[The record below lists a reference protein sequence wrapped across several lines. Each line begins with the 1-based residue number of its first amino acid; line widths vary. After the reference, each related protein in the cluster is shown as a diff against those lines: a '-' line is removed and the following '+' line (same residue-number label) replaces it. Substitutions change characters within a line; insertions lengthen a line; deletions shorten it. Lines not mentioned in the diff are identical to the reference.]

1 MNRKSTEKRTVAL
14 TTDFTTL
21 RNLRF
26 YLGASFAVLLIF
38 RRLEKTPD
46 INVRRMK
53 NVHSKMHKKTQ
64 RSTGKTSRYI
74 EFDIG
79 ALFMVLLIIRQLEKI
94 EDFIVKRTN
103 KIDWEKH

>member
-1 MNRKSTEKRTVAL
+1 M
-14 TTDFTTL
+14 
-21 RNLRF
+21 
-26 YLGASFAVLLIF
+26 LLIF

-46 INVRRMK
+46 INVKRMK
-53 NVHSKMHKKTQ
+53 NVYSKMHEKTQ

-79 ALFMVLLIIRQLEKI
+79 ASFMVLLIIRQLEKI